1 MVTSVLLF
9 AHLSAVV
16 LWVGGMAFAHW
27 FLRPAVQALEPPHR
41 VALMQRVL
49 QRFLA
54 AAGVAV
60 IVTLASGGVLMA
72 FGVRG
77 WHVHAMAALGLVMAA
92 IYGHVRWVL
101 YRRLARAAAAQDWP
115 AGGAALGAIRQWVG
129 LNLGLGIVVIAVALL
144 GPR

>member
-1 MVTSVLLF
+1 MVTALLLF
-9 AHLSAVV
+9 AHLLGVV

-27 FLRPAVQALEPPHR
+27 FLRPAVQALEPPQR

-60 IVTLASGGVLMA
+60 LVTLASGGVLMA
-72 FGVRG
+72 LGLRG
-77 WHVHAMAALGLVMAA
+77 LHVHAMAALGVAMAA
-92 IYGHVRWVL
+92 IYGHVRFVL
-101 YRRLARAAAAQDWP
+101 YARLARAAEAQDWP
-115 AGGAALGAIRQWVG
+115 AGGAALGTIRRWVG
-129 LNLGLGIVVIAVALL
+129 FNLGLGVVVIAVALL